1 MSLLDVRLPKR
12 YEGEFDVKIKKY
24 TEHEN
29 EQGGYVELVLDL
41 GEDREIKFN
50 MFPSNFKHWNEGLQ
64 MQFLGETNNE
74 TTLLEMVVQ
83 ATRDSFKAQINWNE
97 KYNRYNINVKP
108 QQSNETE
115 DAVDLP
121 Q

>member
-12 YEGEFDVKIKKY
+12 YEGEFSAKIKKY

-50 MFPSNFKHWNEGLQ
+50 MFPSQFNYWNSGLQ
-64 MQFLGETNNE
+64 NQFLGETNNE
-74 TTLLEMVVQ
+74 TTLLDMIVQ
-83 ATRDSFKAQINWNE
+83 ATRDNFKIWTTWNTE
-97 KYNRYNINVKP
+97 YNRYNISLYVP
-108 QQSNETE
+108 QSNETE
-115 DAVDLP
+115 DAVDL
-121 Q
+121 